1 MRLREFIEDSVARL
15 SEIYPEKEARNII
28 SVLLQGRLH
37 LPSWQLVLKGEDE
50 MVPDALAC
58 DVERLLKAEPVQYVL
73 GKAEFYGRTFKVS
86 PSVLIPRPETELL
99 VEKALGMLPSSS
111 ARVLDLCT
119 GSGAIAWSLALE
131 RKDWSVDAV
140 DISEEA
146 LAVAEG
152 QFGGES
158 VCNRPRFVK
167 GDVLNLGFLHS
178 LGQYDMI
185 VSNPPY
191 IQESEKALMR
201 RNVLDFEPSLALFV
215 PDDDPLVFYR
225 ALAGSAV
232 ALLKDSGCAV
242 VECNELLCFQTAG
255 VFECDGLRDVKTE
268 DDLAGKKRFV
278 SFRR

>member
-1 MRLREFIEDSVARL
+1 MRLRAFIEDSVARL

-37 LPSWQLVLKGEDE
+37 LCSWQLVLKGEDE
-50 MVPDALAC
+50 MAPGSLAS
-58 DVERLLKAEPVQYVL
+58 DVERLLKGEPVQYVL

-99 VEKALGMLPSSS
+99 VEKALGMLPSSP

-140 DISEEA
+140 DISEDA
-146 LAVAEG
+146 LRVAEG

-158 VCNRPRFVK
+158 VCNSPRFIR
-167 GDVLNLGFLHS
+167 GDVLDHGFLNS
-178 LGQYDMI
+178 LGTYDMI

-191 IQESEKALMR
+191 IKESEKAFMR

-225 ALAGSAV
+225 ALAGSAG
-232 ALLKDSGCAV
+232 ALLKDTGCAV
-242 VECNELLCFQTAG
+242 VECNELLCSQTAG
-255 VFECDGLRDVKTE
+255 VFESGGLRDVKTE

>member
-1 MRLREFIEDSVARL
+1 MNLRAFIEESVSCL
-15 SEIYPEKEARNII
+15 SGIYPEKEARNII

-37 LPSWQLVLKGEDE
+37 LSSWQLVLKGDDE
-50 MVPDALAC
+50 MVPGDIAC
-58 DVERLLKAEPVQYVL
+58 DVARLLKGEPVQYVL
-73 GKAEFYGRTFKVS
+73 GQAEFYGRTFSVS
-86 PSVLIPRPETELL
+86 PAVLIPRPETELL
-99 VEKALGMLPSSS
+99 VEKALGMLPSLP

-140 DISEEA
+140 DISEDA
-146 LAVAEG
+146 LKVAEG
-152 QFGGES
+152 QFGAES
-158 VCNRPRFVK
+158 LCFRPHFIR
-167 GDVLNLGFLHS
+167 GDVLDPGFLRS
-178 LGQYDMI
+178 LGTYDMI

-191 IQESEKALMR
+191 IKESEKVFMR
-201 RNVLDFEPSLALFV
+201 RNVLDYEPSLALFV

-225 ALAGSAV
+225 ALAQSTV

-242 VECNELLCFQTAG
+242 VECNELLCPQTAA
-255 VFECDGLRDVKTE
+255 VFEREGLKDVKIE